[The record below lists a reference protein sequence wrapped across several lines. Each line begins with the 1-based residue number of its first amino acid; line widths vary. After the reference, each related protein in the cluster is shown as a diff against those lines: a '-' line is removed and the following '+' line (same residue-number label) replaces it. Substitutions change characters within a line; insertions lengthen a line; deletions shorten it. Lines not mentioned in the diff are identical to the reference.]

1 MSMLTRYYRIGWK
14 HIWFSRSPNI
24 LKSPQ
29 VMIET
34 LLDVSWE
41 DLMRR
46 HSIGSFR
53 PYIVFFFFKTS
64 WSISTV
70 LWTYIYIYVCVETC
84 WNQRRLCFRVFSDP
98 PTRCWPM
105 YMLFWTWILE
115 EFWAGRFAVDPIT
128 EVKCVSD
135 VLEIKEH
142 SPPDTDK
149 HQLGRY
155 LPTLAKTSQVC
166 IPLLQFSM
174 SNVWIILSK
183 ANSW

>member
-1 MSMLTRYYRIGWK
+1 M
-14 HIWFSRSPNI
+14 
-24 LKSPQ
+24 
-29 VMIET
+29 ET
-34 LLDVSWE
+34 
-41 DLMRR
+41 
-46 HSIGSFR
+46 H
-53 PYIVFFFFKTS
+53 IVFSKSQYFEELPGDDRNLTGCLLGRLDEASLDRFFQAIYCFFLKD
-64 WSISTV
+64 V
-70 LWTYIYIYVCVETC
+70 LKHFYCPVDIYIYICVETC

-115 EFWAGRFAVDPIT
+115 EFRAGRFAVDPIT
-128 EVKCVSD
+128 EMKCVSD

-155 LPTLAKTSQVC
+155 LPTLAKPSQVC
-166 IPLLQFSM
+166 IPLLQCSM